1 MKKVIALVAA
11 LAGAA
16 LVLTGCSPN
25 GPSPSSSGGS
35 PSQGAAPSG
44 HVTLSFWHG
53 YTEADGKVLDQ
64 IVSDFNASQTD
75 ITINDTTKTW
85 ADIGDQLL
93 TALSAKQGPDI
104 VALPAENLP
113 IYASKGAF
121 ASLDDWYAGS
131 GKDTS
136 LNPYAVS
143 MEKID
148 GTYSGVPWGFVPL
161 SVIYN
166 KTLFQ
171 QAGITEFPTTWDQWV
186 AAAKKLTVDKNGD
199 GTPEQYGMVLPDHA
213 TVGNGVWASLFYE
226 GGGAIV
232 DDSGKAVVNSDA
244 NVQTLTYWANAVKN
258 DKISPTGVDGINA
271 DKLFTSGTVAMEV
284 GGPWM
289 AGVAQG
295 ANIDYGLAAIPAG
308 PSGAAAS
315 AIGISVAV
323 TNQADDAKKAA
334 AEKFFDYFYSK
345 DVAAKWSLGSG
356 WPPLRTDVA
365 ASDVSSNPVVAAL
378 TAMSGTARPLLPG
391 VADSVDVLAAVD
403 EATQKALAGGDP
415 KSLLDAANSAVSD
428 ALDK

>member
-1 MKKVIALVAA
+1 MKKVIAPVAA
-11 LAGAA
+11 LACAV
-16 LVLTGCSPN
+16 LVLTGCSSN
-25 GPSPSSSGGS
+25 GAGSQASAAASGTTGT
-35 PSQGAAPSG
+35 SG

-64 IVSDFNASQTD
+64 IVADFNASQSG

-93 TALSAKQGPDI
+93 TALSAKQGPDL

-113 IYASKGAF
+113 AYAAKGAF
-121 ASLDDWYAGS
+121 ASLDGWYSAS
-131 GKDTS
+131 GANAS
-136 LNPYAVS
+136 LNPNAAS
-143 MEKID
+143 MEKVN

-166 KTLFQ
+166 KALFQ
-171 QAGITEFPTTWDQWV
+171 QAGITQFPTTWDGWV
-186 AAAKKLTVDKNGD
+186 ATAKKLTVDKNGD

-232 DDSGKAVVNSDA
+232 DGSGKAAVNSDA
-244 NVQTLTYWANAVKN
+244 NVQTLKYWASAVKN

-289 AGVAQG
+289 ASVAKG
-295 ANIDYGLAAIPAG
+295 ANIDYGLAPIPAG
-308 PSGAAAS
+308 PSGSAAS
-315 AIGISVAV
+315 AIGISVAI

-356 WPPLRTDVA
+356 WPPLRTDVPTSA
-365 ASDVSSNPVVAAL
+365 VSSNPVVASL
-378 TAMSGTARPLLPG
+378 TAMAGSARPLLPG
-391 VADSVDVLAAVD
+391 IANSVDVLAAVD

-428 ALDK
+428 ALTK

>member
-1 MKKVIALVAA
+1 MKKVIAPVAA
-11 LAGAA
+11 LACAV
-16 LVLTGCSPN
+16 LVLTGCSSN
-25 GPSPSSSGGS
+25 GPGSQSSGAAASGS
-35 PSQGAAPSG
+35 AGASG

-64 IVSDFNASQTD
+64 IVADFNASQSE

-93 TALSAKQGPDI
+93 TALSAKQGPDL

-113 IYASKGAF
+113 AYASKGAF
-121 ASLDDWYAGS
+121 TSLDGWYSAS
-131 GKDTS
+131 GANAS
-136 LNPYAVS
+136 LNPAAAS
-143 MEKID
+143 MEKVN

-166 KTLFQ
+166 KALFQ
-171 QAGITEFPTTWDQWV
+171 QAGVTQFPTTWDEWV
-186 AAAKKLTVDKNGD
+186 ATAKKLTVDKNGD

-232 DDSGKAVVNSDA
+232 DTAGKPAVNSDA
-244 NVQTLTYWANAVKN
+244 NVRTLTYWANAVKN

-289 AGVAQG
+289 AAVAKG
-295 ANIDYGLAAIPAG
+295 ANIDYGLAPIPAG
-308 PSGAAAS
+308 PGGSAAS

-323 TNQADDAKKAA
+323 TNQADAAKKAA

-345 DVAAKWSLGSG
+345 DVATKWSLGSG
-356 WPPLRTDVA
+356 WPPLRTDVP
-365 ASDVSSNPVVAAL
+365 ASAVSSNPVVAAL
-378 TAMSGTARPLLPG
+378 TPMAASARPLLPG
-391 VADSVDVLAAVD
+391 IANSVDVLAAVD

-428 ALDK
+428 ALTK

>member
-16 LVLTGCSPN
+16 LVLTGCSSN
-25 GPSPSSSGGS
+25 TPSPGSSSASG
-35 PSQGAAPSG
+35 QGTGTPE
-44 HVTLSFWHG
+44 HITLSFWHG

-64 IVSDFNASQTD
+64 IVADFNASQSD

-121 ASLDDWYAGS
+121 EPLDDWYSGS
-131 GKDTS
+131 GKDAS
-136 LNPYAVS
+136 LNEYAVS

-161 SVIYN
+161 SVVYN

-171 QAGITEFPTTWDQWV
+171 QAGVTDFPTTWDEWV
-186 AAAKKLTVDKNGD
+186 AAAKKLTVDKDGD

-213 TVGNGVWASLFYE
+213 TVGNGVWASLFYG

-244 NVQTLTYWANAVKN
+244 NVKTLTYWADAVKN

-289 AGVAQG
+289 ASVAQG
-295 ANIDYGLAAIPAG
+295 ANIDYGLAQIPAG
-308 PSGAAAS
+308 PAGAAAS
-315 AIGISVAV
+315 AIGISVGV

-345 DVAAKWSLGSG
+345 DVAATWSLGSG
-356 WPPLRTDVA
+356 WPPLRTDVP
-365 ASDVSSNPVVAAL
+365 ASEVASNPVVAAL

-428 ALDK
+428 ALNQ